1 MTISNLLE
9 NYPYATEAV
18 REWFMAKM
26 MESFKDESV
35 PADFKEFMRKQG
47 VPNDRIVTLV
57 QDNARIFFDAFDDN
71 GVVINVVCT
80 ENGFTWNVGDVKSVQ
95 FYKHRKD
102 AEQAAVER
110 AFIILDEKLNIII
123 YETSNNGGQGSGDSS
138 EQVSSAQ

>member
-1 MTISNLLE
+1 MTISELLE

-18 REWFMAKM
+18 REWFMSKM

-35 PADFKEFMRKQG
+35 PSDFKEFMRKQG

-71 GVVINVVCT
+71 GVIINVVCT
-80 ENGFTWNVGDVKSVQ
+80 ENGFTWNVGDVKNVQ

-102 AEQAAVER
+102 AELAAVER
-110 AFIILDEKLNIII
+110 AFIILDEKLNILIS
-123 YETSNNGGQGSGDSS
+123 ETKNDEGQDSTAGG
-138 EQVSSAQ
+138 E

>member
-1 MTISNLLE
+1 MTISELLE

-71 GVVINVVCT
+71 GVIINVVCT
-80 ENGFTWNVGDVKSVQ
+80 ENGFTWNVGDVKNVQ

-110 AFIILDEKLNIII
+110 AFIILDEKLNILIS
-123 YETSNNGGQGSGDSS
+123 ETKNDEGQDSTAGG
-138 EQVSSAQ
+138 E

>member
-1 MTISNLLE
+1 MTISELLE

-71 GVVINVVCT
+71 GVIINVVHT
-80 ENGFTWNVGDVKSVQ
+80 DNGFTWNVGDVKNVQ
-95 FYKHRKD
+95 FYKRRKD

-110 AFIILDEKLNIII
+110 AFIILDEKLNILIS
-123 YETSNNGGQGSGDSS
+123 ETKNDEGQDSTAGG
-138 EQVSSAQ
+138 E